1 MRTLKREINRY
12 RTLEV
17 QLINFP
23 ADIRLSM
30 YEYHGHLQG
39 ERVNI
44 MKGIDVFT
52 FDTVSFLKSSQNAK
66 ITHEFIHAIGYRSKE
81 KSVSTIIFKKRQIT
95 K

>member
-1 MRTLKREINRY
+1 MRTLRREINRY

-81 KSVSTIIFKKRQIT
+81 KACQQLFLGKDE
-95 K
+95 